1 MPAKAKAGH
10 MPEPRIPGTGGS
22 DEVALP
28 CGETVDV
35 SEFTMGTREFD
46 CECGESHAVVMD
58 VHPPSRFLPE
68 SLVEVL
74 RETTDADDAFGEFG
88 TPHLV
93 GMVMEEYPERVET
106 IDRSEDGSVGF
117 GLVWVASFDAR
128 RFHEIV
134 VELVVE
140 MMDHAVSHAEDE
152 AAVEEFERQMLEF
165 DVGEFVDEYREARD
179 FDSALDE
186 PV

>member
-1 MPAKAKAGH
+1 
-10 MPEPRIPGTGGS
+10 MPEPRIPGSGS
-22 DEVALP
+22 GDEVALP

-35 SEFTMGTREFD
+35 SGFTMGTREFD

-74 RETTDADDAFGEFG
+74 REAVDADDAFEEFG

-93 GMVMEEYPERVET
+93 GMVIEEYPDDVRS
-106 IDRSEDGSVGF
+106 IDRSDDGSVGF
-117 GLVWVASFDAR
+117 GLVWIATFDAR

-134 VELVVE
+134 VELVVA
-140 MMDHAVSHAEDE
+140 MMDHAVSHADDE
-152 AAVEEFERQMLEF
+152 SAVSEFERRMREF
-165 DVGEFVDEYREARD
+165 DVGEFVDQYREQRG
-179 FDSALDE
+179 FESEFDE
-186 PV
+186 PT

>member
-1 MPAKAKAGH
+1 MS
-10 MPEPRIPGTGGS
+10 EPRIPGTGGG
-22 DEVALP
+22 DEIDLP
-28 CGETVDV
+28 CGESVDV
-35 SEFTMGTREFD
+35 SEFTMGAREID

-68 SLVEVL
+68 SLVGTL
-74 RETTDADDAFGEFG
+74 RETIEAEDAFGEFG

-93 GMVMEEYPERVET
+93 GMVMEDYPDSVTTTDLSDE
-106 IDRSEDGSVGF
+106 GSVGF
-117 GLVWVASFDAR
+117 GLVWIASFDAR

-140 MMDHAVSHAEDE
+140 MMEHAVGHADDE
-152 AAVEEFERQMLEF
+152 TAIDEFENRMLEF
-165 DVGEFVDEYREARD
+165 DVEAFVEQYREQRHFESE
-179 FDSALDE
+179 FDD

>member
-1 MPAKAKAGH
+1 MS
-10 MPEPRIPGTGGS
+10 EPRIPGTGGG

-28 CGETVDV
+28 CGESVDV
-35 SEFTMGTREFD
+35 SEFTMGTREID
-46 CECGESHAVVMD
+46 CDCGESHVVVMD

-68 SLVEVL
+68 SLVATL
-74 RETTDADDAFGEFG
+74 RETTEADDAFEEFG

-93 GMVMEEYPERVET
+93 GMVMEDYPDSIT
-106 IDRSEDGSVGF
+106 TTDRSDDGSVGF
-117 GLVWVASFDAR
+117 GLVWIATFDAR

-140 MMDHAVSHAEDE
+140 MMEHAVSHVDDE
-152 AAVEEFERQMLEF
+152 AAVDEFESRMLEF
-165 DVGEFVDEYREARD
+165 DVEAFVDQYRERRN
-179 FDSALDE
+179 FESEFDE

>member
-1 MPAKAKAGH
+1 
-10 MPEPRIPGTGGS
+10 MPEPRIPGSGS
-22 DEVALP
+22 GDEVPLP

-35 SEFTMGTREFD
+35 SGFTMGTREFD

-74 RETTDADDAFGEFG
+74 REAVDADDAFEEFG

-93 GMVMEEYPERVET
+93 GMVIEEYPDAVRS
-106 IDRSEDGSVGF
+106 IDRSDDGSVGF
-117 GLVWVASFDAR
+117 GLVWIATFDAR

-134 VELVVE
+134 VELVVA
-140 MMDHAVSHAEDE
+140 MMDHAVSHADDE
-152 AAVEEFERQMLEF
+152 GAVSEFERRMREF
-165 DVGEFVDEYREARD
+165 DVTEFVDQYREQRG
-179 FDSALDE
+179 FESEFDE
-186 PV
+186 PT

>member
-1 MPAKAKAGH
+1 MS
-10 MPEPRIPGTGGS
+10 EPRIPGSGS
-22 DEVALP
+22 GDEVALP
-28 CGETVDV
+28 CGESVDV
-35 SEFTMGTREFD
+35 SAFTMGTREFD

-74 RETTDADDAFGEFG
+74 RETTEADDAFEEFD

-93 GMVMEEYPERVET
+93 GMVMEEFPDT
-106 IDRSEDGSVGF
+106 IRTVDRSDDGSVGF
-117 GLVWVASFDAR
+117 GLVWIASHDAR

-140 MMDHAVSHAEDE
+140 MMDHAVSHADDD
-152 AAVEEFERQMLEF
+152 AATEEFERQLHAF
-165 DVGEFVDEYREARD
+165 DVEAFVDEYRAERG
-179 FDSALDE
+179 FESEFDE

>member
-1 MPAKAKAGH
+1 MS
-10 MPEPRIPGTGGS
+10 EPRIPGSG
-22 DEVALP
+22 DEVGLP

-74 RETTDADDAFGEFG
+74 REAVDADDAFEEFG

-93 GMVMEEYPERVET
+93 GMVIEEYPDAVRS
-106 IDRSEDGSVGF
+106 IDRSDDSSVGF
-117 GLVWVASFDAR
+117 GLVWIATFDAR

-140 MMDHAVSHAEDE
+140 MMDHAVSHADDE
-152 AAVEEFERQMLEF
+152 SAVSEFERRMREF
-165 DVGEFVDEYREARD
+165 DVNEFVEQYREQRG
-179 FDSALDE
+179 FESEFDE
-186 PV
+186 PT